1 MKFRGKS
8 CLTIIISL
16 LMTVSMVGCG
26 GSNTSSVASKNN
38 NGSSV
43 ESSIDIESVVSGE
56 ESTASTMPENA
67 SGVASNVT
75 SDKGGTGN
83 TNTSSKVNND
93 KILDKIPGAS
103 TIINSKNYNM
113 KGATVKIGKWYG
125 FHEATGTDETAKRQ
139 KAINEKIEKTFNCKL
154 EFVEVKSGSDP
165 SLKASILSGKPKVDF
180 FGVQGID
187 TFYDLYSAGCLMP
200 LDSVSG
206 MNIKDTSR
214 FILHDEAKF
223 NGKYYGVGQKVYGWL
238 NLNFNNI
245 LMCNFDL
252 TAQAGYPASTI
263 YGWMNSGQWTWNKF
277 EEVCKAVSKISGKY
291 GISDLDQNKMYG
303 FDLSY
308 ELYSS
313 MLYSNNTDWVVKKN
327 DGFVFNGGSKEA
339 LEVLN
344 RYASWANPNTGFV
357 KFTKTAYD
365 DFQNGKTAFLAN
377 IYPLPI
383 IATWA
388 SGSYKT
394 GAMYFPK
401 GPNATNYVSKAYES
415 LFVVIPKGVS
425 NFNAIGAIANAFC
438 TPLYSDA
445 ESRTL
450 CKNDVM
456 KTAKLTESVNVMMK
470 IFDDKSAYSYPTSLY
485 GTAAGL
491 GIGESSSKL
500 GWFDYV
506 RKVAQGEMTAQSAI
520 DAFSSR
526 ANNVLASTYN

>member
-56 ESTASTMPENA
+56 ESTASTMSENA

-214 FILHDEAKF
+214 FILPRHAK
-223 NGKYYGVGQKVYGWL
+223 
-238 NLNFNNI
+238 
-245 LMCNFDL
+245 
-252 TAQAGYPASTI
+252 
-263 YGWMNSGQWTWNKF
+263 
-277 EEVCKAVSKISGKY
+277 
-291 GISDLDQNKMYG
+291 
-303 FDLSY
+303 
-308 ELYSS
+308 
-313 MLYSNNTDWVVKKN
+313 
-327 DGFVFNGGSKEA
+327 
-339 LEVLN
+339 
-344 RYASWANPNTGFV
+344 
-357 KFTKTAYD
+357 
-365 DFQNGKTAFLAN
+365 
-377 IYPLPI
+377 
-383 IATWA
+383 
-388 SGSYKT
+388 
-394 GAMYFPK
+394 
-401 GPNATNYVSKAYES
+401 
-415 LFVVIPKGVS
+415 
-425 NFNAIGAIANAFC
+425 
-438 TPLYSDA
+438 
-445 ESRTL
+445 
-450 CKNDVM
+450 
-456 KTAKLTESVNVMMK
+456 
-470 IFDDKSAYSYPTSLY
+470 
-485 GTAAGL
+485 
-491 GIGESSSKL
+491 
-500 GWFDYV
+500 
-506 RKVAQGEMTAQSAI
+506 
-520 DAFSSR
+520 
-526 ANNVLASTYN
+526 